1 VPGYVLDTSA
11 LLAVVQD
18 EPGGLEVL
26 EILASGVPG
35 WRHVAAQV
43 KATYSLS
50 VADAWIASLAIL
62 RSARLVHR
70 DPEYDAIEGLRS
82 LRLPER

>member
-1 VPGYVLDTSA
+1 
-11 LLAVVQD
+11 
-18 EPGGLEVL
+18 
-26 EILASGVPG
+26 
-35 WRHVAAQV
+35 VAAQV

-50 VADAWIASLAIL
+50 VADAWIASLAIFH
-62 RSARLVHR
+62 SARLVHR